1 MTFDA
6 FARLTTLSVS
16 TDTSTQTNYIKTVIA
31 ISQGGVSDHDE
42 TGRSPRTM
50 YANANLEW
58 LDAFAYACKIVN
70 NPIINITSLWKPYL
84 PDWYLKALPAS
95 VSSAPSPLSGNNS
108 SLPTPTSSSASSPL
122 PYLPSQ
128 PPPTLSKGA
137 KAGISVGGAC
147 LLGGLLV
154 LLIAFLR
161 ARKKSKQQT
170 RQVAVLHDQMNDQ
183 GMSQRINTIINGEDS
198 GSNTPRVVL
207 PNVPPNN
214 ENERMSQATTRVTQ
228 TPYPPV
234 PPKNESFS
242 RASTR
247 VSMPPLLL
255 GQREMIPSGQSGY
268 RDSGLVYPPSGYES
282 RPGSEWVEE
291 YDAES
296 IFRPRPLNVAR
307 RDGGKDVYR

>member
-1 MTFDA
+1 MS
-6 FARLTTLSVS
+6 RVLIQIILTQNS
-16 TDTSTQTNYIKTVIA
+16 
-31 ISQGGVSDHDE
+31 
-42 TGRSPRTM
+42 
-50 YANANLEW
+50 EW
-58 LDAFAYACKIVN
+58 LDAFAYACMIVN
-70 NPIINITSLWKPYL
+70 NPLVNITSLWRPYL
-84 PDWYLKALPAS
+84 PDWYNKALPAS
-95 VSSAPSPLSGNNS
+95 ASSLPLSGTNS
-108 SLPTPTSSSASSPL
+108 TPPDSFPSSSWSPLPSSPL
-122 PYLPSQ
+122 Q
-128 PPPTLSKGA
+128 VPPPTLSTGA
-137 KAGISVGGAC
+137 KAGISVGGF
-147 LLGGLLV
+147 LLLAGLLT

-198 GSNTPRVVL
+198 EFDTSRVLL
-207 PNVPPNN
+207 PGVTSTNQTSQGYDGDG
-214 ENERMSQATTRVTQ
+214 MSRATTKVTQ

-234 PPKNESFS
+234 PPKSESFS

-247 VSMPPLLL
+247 VSMPPLPL

-282 RPGSEWVEE
+282 RPGSEWAEE

-296 IFRPRPLNVAR
+296 IFRPKPLNVAR